1 MQITEL
7 FESHNK
13 TVTRQSSS
21 QRESRRLSKK
31 LHYLNFVFP
40 PKMKPLAQ
48 STSVARRRRRPF
60 RCRCLI
66 VRQGTQAENKIY
78 NVDLLNLKTWQ
89 VIYIE
94 KSNDGKKD
102 SSNSRHLQESWY
114 TYLKDAEQLL
124 LEQ

>member
-21 QRESRRLSKK
+21 QRGSRRLSKK

-40 PKMKPLAQ
+40 PKMRPLAQ

>member
-7 FESHNK
+7 FECNNK

-31 LHYLNFVFP
+31 LHCLNFVFP
-40 PKMKPLAQ
+40 SKTKPLAQ
-48 STSVARRRRRPF
+48 STSVARRRRPIC
-60 RCRCLI
+60 CRCLI
-66 VRQGTQAENKIY
+66 VRQGTQAENNIY
-78 NVDLLNLKTWQ
+78 NVDLLNLKPWQ

-94 KSNDGKKD
+94 KNKDGKKD
-102 SSNSRHLQESWY
+102 ISNSRHLQESWY

>member
-7 FESHNK
+7 FECHNK
-13 TVTRQSSS
+13 TVTRQSCS

-31 LHYLNFVFP
+31 LYSLNFVFP
-40 PKMKPLAQ
+40 SNMKPLTQ

-78 NVDLLNLKTWQ
+78 NVDLLNLKP
-89 VIYIE
+89 
-94 KSNDGKKD
+94 
-102 SSNSRHLQESWY
+102 
-114 TYLKDAEQLL
+114 
-124 LEQ
+124 

>member
-1 MQITEL
+1 M
-7 FESHNK
+7 
-13 TVTRQSSS
+13 R
-21 QRESRRLSKK
+21 
-31 LHYLNFVFP
+31 
-40 PKMKPLAQ
+40 PLAQ

>member
-21 QRESRRLSKK
+21 QRGSRRLSKK
-31 LHYLNFVFP
+31 LHLNFVFP
-40 PKMKPLAQ
+40 PKMRPLAQ

-78 NVDLLNLKTWQ
+78 NVDLLNLKT
-89 VIYIE
+89 
-94 KSNDGKKD
+94 
-102 SSNSRHLQESWY
+102 
-114 TYLKDAEQLL
+114 
-124 LEQ
+124 